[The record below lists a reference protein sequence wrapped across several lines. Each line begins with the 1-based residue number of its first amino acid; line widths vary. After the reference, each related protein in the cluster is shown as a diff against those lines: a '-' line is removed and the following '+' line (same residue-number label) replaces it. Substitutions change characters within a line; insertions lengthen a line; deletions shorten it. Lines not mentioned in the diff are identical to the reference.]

1 MVIKLQ
7 NILKPLNEY
16 NHNSNLKKYFNPNI
30 ERNDSIKLIKDE
42 KVKPK
47 SNINKK
53 IIINSNKYDDI
64 DSDTDFLMTSGN
76 LTARAH
82 GENNYNF
89 WRNIPINRN
98 WEGKNKNN
106 VVNYI
111 TRDDLF
117 FENI

>member
-1 MVIKLQ
+1 M
-7 NILKPLNEY
+7 E
-16 NHNSNLKKYFNPNI
+16 
-30 ERNDSIKLIKDE
+30 
-42 KVKPK
+42 
-47 SNINKK
+47 K
-53 IIINSNKYDDI
+53 IIIIFGEIFQY
-64 DSDTDFLMTSGN
+64 
-76 LTARAH
+76 